1 MIRQGNSTFLITI
14 TCIASVIS
22 MASFAVWPVF
32 LTQLGDAWELSNTEV
47 GWVNGAY
54 FVGYVLATPVLVGL
68 TDTVDAKRIFIGG
81 ALATCIGSA
90 GFAMFAEGFWSAS
103 LTWGLVGAGLAG
115 TYMPGLQILNARLDG
130 EQRIKAVPFY
140 TSCFGFGTGGSFYLN
155 GHLLE
160 YFDHHVAAWAGAV
173 GSFLAA
179 AAIALLV
186 AGVTPERDPAGPA
199 RRHPLDLRPA
209 FRKPQAMSYILA
221 YFAHTFELFA
231 YRGWSFALFAF
242 LGASVS
248 MSLSTITTL
257 VSLLTVTGMAASI
270 IGARY
275 CLRYGRHRVISLVG
289 MSSAVMALICAM
301 LLEGPVWLALAF
313 LWIYNIFIML
323 DSGALTAGTVAAADQ
338 HDRGALLAVHSM
350 VGFTGGA
357 LGGPAVG
364 LMLDIG
370 GGADSMH
377 SWFLALL
384 VMGAGSA
391 LVGIIQAAFWW
402 RQRQNDR
409 LAGQSEL

>member
-1 MIRQGNSTFLITI
+1 
-14 TCIASVIS
+14 
-22 MASFAVWPVF
+22 
-32 LTQLGDAWELSNTEV
+32 
-47 GWVNGAY
+47 
-54 FVGYVLATPVLVGL
+54 
-68 TDTVDAKRIFIGG
+68 
-81 ALATCIGSA
+81 
-90 GFAMFAEGFWSAS
+90 
-103 LTWGLVGAGLAG
+103 
-115 TYMPGLQILNARLDG
+115 MPGWMESNASRRCLLHILFWIWDG
-130 EQRIKAVPFY
+130 RVLL
-140 TSCFGFGTGGSFYLN
+140 LN

-160 YFDHHVAAWAGAV
+160 HFDHHVAAWAGA

-186 AGVTPERDPAGPA
+186 AGVTPERDPPGGA

-242 LGASVS
+242 LGARVS
-248 MSLSTITTL
+248 LSLSTITTL

-289 MSSAVMALICAM
+289 MSSAVMALICAL

-370 GGADSMH
+370 GGADSMN

-391 LVGIIQAAFWW
+391 LVGIIQAVFWW
-402 RQRQNDR
+402 RRDRMADWQGSRNYEYALKDSVTVIGACHADSTLSFDSAPQLGRTNPARVRRSPGAWLPILPVIWQVSAMQLCFTALRQVPTRIGWR
-409 LAGQSEL
+409 LSWPRRASLPILRR